1 MSSARSW
8 FDDAAAAGASSS
20 SSSSAAACMAW
31 IMLRRIDDHSRPLGC
46 LPFTYQDTHDG
57 KLAASRITY

>member
-8 FDDAAAAGASSS
+8 LDDAAAAGESSSS
-20 SSSSAAACMAW
+20 SSSSAAAW
-31 IMLRRIDDHSRPLGC
+31 IMLRPIDDSRLLSGVF
-46 LPFTYQDTHDG
+46 FTYHDG